1 MVKEVVVSYKFL
13 HDVPI
18 YLQII
23 DIFQGKILRG
33 ELSRG
38 DQLPSVRDVA
48 MEYGVNPNTVQRAFA
63 EMDAIG
69 VDAE

>member
-48 MEYGVNPNTVQRAFA
+48 MEYLSL
-63 EMDAIG
+63 IHI
-69 VDAE
+69 

>member
-33 ELSRG
+33 ELLRG

-48 MEYGVNPNTVQRAFA
+48 ME
-63 EMDAIG
+63 
-69 VDAE
+69 